1 MTNNVSPVSV
11 LQPESDDLLSLPFQT
26 RRNLGLKVSE
36 DLHVISVAEGQQAAL
51 LGVRLGWK
59 LVNIT
64 HGGST
69 SRLTKVRHSQAGEGE
84 YDVVII
90 LFFFFFPF
98 SLPPVCVESRNLT

>member
-1 MTNNVSPVSV
+1 MTTNVSPVSV

-90 LFFFFFPF
+90 LFFFLRQYIAHDLCF
-98 SLPPVCVESRNLT
+98 SSHE